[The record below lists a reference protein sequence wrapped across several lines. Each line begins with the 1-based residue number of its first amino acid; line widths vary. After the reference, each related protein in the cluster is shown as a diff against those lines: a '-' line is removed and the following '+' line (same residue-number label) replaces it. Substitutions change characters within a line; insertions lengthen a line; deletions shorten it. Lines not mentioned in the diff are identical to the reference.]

1 MTHQED
7 DDRLRLD
14 KWLWAARFF
23 KTRSLAAEAVS
34 GGKVHYK
41 GQRVKPSRAVEIG
54 AEVKVTLGPIEKV
67 VIVRGLSAQ
76 RRPASEA
83 AKLYEESE
91 ESRQRR
97 EAIAQQL
104 KDERAGRPI
113 PVPRG
118 RPTKRDRRRMDRLT
132 GKTGN
137 EDGDGTA

>member
-1 MTHQED
+1 MTHVEHD
-7 DDRLRLD
+7 DHLRLD

-54 AEVKVTLGPIEKV
+54 AEVQVTLGPIETV

-76 RRPASEA
+76 RRPAPEA
-83 AKLYEESE
+83 AKLYEETE

-97 EAIAQQL
+97 EAIVQQL
-104 KDERAGRPI
+104 QDERAGRPV
-113 PVPRG
+113 PVLRG
-118 RPTKRDRRRMDRLT
+118 RPTKRDRRRMDQLT
-132 GKTGN
+132 GKNGGN
-137 EDGDGTA
+137 K